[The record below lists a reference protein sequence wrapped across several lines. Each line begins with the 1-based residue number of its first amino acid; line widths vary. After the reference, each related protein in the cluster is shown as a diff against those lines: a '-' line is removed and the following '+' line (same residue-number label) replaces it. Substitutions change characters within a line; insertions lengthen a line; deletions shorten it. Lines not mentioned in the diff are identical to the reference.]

1 MRNQK
6 MTMAGVS
13 LAALLALTAC
23 GDDTDADAETNGE
36 DAAAEETGDTVFDFG
51 DNTDVS
57 GEEIRVELPADL
69 ADTEDRVLDAAVVSA
84 GEHADSDCAIEVQ
97 YEYADGVEEEIES
110 HEWASTPLIGYQ
122 NEPYDE
128 APVENRYAKVLGF
141 DEDPDALDDSI
152 THGYGVEYLA
162 EDLQSATFPVECGT
176 GSTDVRFRNI
186 DEWVDPEMGDASEE
200 PDGTEIYHP
209 GVANLSTIATVE
221 VGFTGDNEVSVV
233 SSDIH

>member
-1 MRNQK
+1 MRNTK
-6 MTMAGVS
+6 MTTAAGIS

-36 DAAAEETGDTVFDFG
+36 AASEETGETVFDFG

-57 GEEIRVELPADL
+57 GEEIRIELPEDL
-69 ADTEDRVLDAAVVSA
+69 ADTEGRVLDAAVVRA
-84 GEHADSDCAIEVQ
+84 GEDAESDCAIEVS
-97 YEYADGVEEEIES
+97 YEYADGVEAEIES

-186 DEWVDPEMGDASEE
+186 DEWVDPEMGDNSEE
-200 PDGTEIYHP
+200 PDGVEIYHP

-233 SSDIH
+233 SSEIH